1 MKKAPDDDLDQG
13 MYSLAAIPFP
23 GPNDHKL
30 GFGSASTPSISRGA
44 VGMRRAGT
52 LIRSPIEGKQ
62 RDKEKQPEGDQRGS
76 EVLEHPL
83 NCILSS

>member
-1 MKKAPDDDLDQG
+1 MMTWIKACVR
-13 MYSLAAIPFP
+13 SLPSLFP
-23 GPNDHKL
+23 PNDRKI
-30 GFGSASTPSISRGA
+30 GFGGASTPSISRGT

-62 RDKEKQPEGDQRGS
+62 RDKERDGDHRAS
-76 EVLEHPL
+76 EVLQHLL